1 MKVLEGMRV
10 VDFGHVM
17 AGPFASH
24 FLRLLGAEVIK
35 IEAPGRGDPMRDYGD
50 DARYHGMA
58 PAFIAANSGKKS
70 IVIDLKNEAGREI
83 ARKLIATADVV
94 LENFRPGV
102 MDRLELGYSVCKALR
117 PDVVFCSVS
126 GYGQE
131 GPLKHHPA
139 IDNIVQASSGMMGLS
154 GEPETPPMR
163 VGFPVVD
170 TYTGTLAA
178 LAITAALLQRE
189 RFGRGQLIDV
199 AMLDASLVLMISAV
213 VPHLVTGR
221 AFERTG
227 NTGFSGQPTASLFT
241 ARDGTSIS
249 LGVMQAKQYEALC
262 RVLERCDLLTDERFA
277 TVALRKRNAD
287 ALRACLEAEFAKRDG
302 AEWER
307 VLSHAGAPC
316 GLVRDIPTICEH
328 PHLEGR
334 AIKLPINIPD
344 LPDRQQ
350 VQILNAGFRFEHDG
364 PGVTE
369 PPPRLGEHTDTIL
382 EGLGYS
388 AEDRTRLKDMGAV
401 FAWVGHSK

>member
-1 MKVLEGMRV
+1 MNVLQGLRV

-17 AGPFASH
+17 AAPFASH

-50 DARYHGMA
+50 DPRYHGMS
-58 PAFIAANSGKKS
+58 PAFIAANAGKRS
-70 IVIDLKNEAGREI
+70 IVIDLKTDHGREV

-102 MDRLELGYSVCKALR
+102 MDRLELGYAVCKALR

-126 GYGQE
+126 GYGQD

-154 GEPETPPMR
+154 GDPETPPMR

-178 LAITAALLQRE
+178 LAIVSALLQRA
-189 RFGRGQLIDV
+189 RFGGGQCIDV
-199 AMLDASLVLMISAV
+199 AMLDASLVLMFSAV

-227 NTGFSGQPTASLFT
+227 NTGFSGQPTASMFV

-249 LGVMQAKQYEALC
+249 LGVMHGKQYEALC
-262 RVLERCDLLTDERFA
+262 RTLGREDLLTDQRFESL
-277 TVALRKRNAD
+277 ALRKRNAD
-287 ALRACLEAEFAKRDG
+287 ALRASLTAEFAKRDG

-307 VLSHAGAPC
+307 LLSAAGAPC

-328 PHLEGR
+328 PHLDGR
-334 AIKLPINIPD
+334 AIKLPIRVPD
-344 LPDRQQ
+344 LPDKQH

-364 PGVTE
+364 PGVSD
-369 PPPRLGEHTDTIL
+369 PPPRLGEHTDAIL
-382 EGLGYS
+382 DELGYS
-388 AEDRTRLKDMGAV
+388 AEDRSRLKETAV
-401 FAWVGHSK
+401 VSAWVTQSK